1 MCIAC
6 LSGAQT
12 AIQTAVFVGAPTAYG
27 LWRRVAPRLGV
38 RIRTYNEEH
47 GIDPVDG
54 DACRPVTDDAP
65 ERPLAGSVP
74 RS

>member
-12 AIQTAVFVGAPTAYG
+12 AIQAAVFAGAPTAYG
-27 LWRRVAPRLGV
+27 LWRRLAPRLGV
-38 RIRTYNEEH
+38 RVRTYNEEH
-47 GIDPVDG
+47 GIDAEGEVS
-54 DACRPVTDDAP
+54 ACPVTDDAP
-65 ERPLAGSVP
+65 GRPLAGSVP

>member
-27 LWRRVAPRLGV
+27 LWRRVAPHLGV

-47 GIDPVDG
+47 GIDAVDA
-54 DACRPVTDDAP
+54 DPCRPLTDDAP